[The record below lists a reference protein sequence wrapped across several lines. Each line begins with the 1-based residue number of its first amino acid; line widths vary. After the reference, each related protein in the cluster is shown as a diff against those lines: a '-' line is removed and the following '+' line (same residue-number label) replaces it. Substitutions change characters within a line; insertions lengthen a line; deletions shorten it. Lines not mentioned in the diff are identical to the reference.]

1 MKAQKLQT
9 VREFLCWS
17 FSHSCVGE
25 NNMCNSCFDVLGSL
39 LYNTWSCDY
48 YDGVPF
54 PGQFHSSVSGW
65 SHANIL
71 LLVWRG
77 SGVPSRIFV
86 RHFAIDII
94 WKNVH
99 KYWMLIEGMQNLVSQ
114 QLFVQR
120 DSLSHFCQLFCAYT
134 KSKKHS
140 CPTPDSLPPFKRAWE
155 WVCGM
160 VWKLGM
166 EPDLM
171 EWGHTIVCVHFGE

>member
-1 MKAQKLQT
+1 
-9 VREFLCWS
+9 
-17 FSHSCVGE
+17 
-25 NNMCNSCFDVLGSL
+25 MCNSCFDVLGSL

-48 YDGVPF
+48 NDGVPF

-86 RHFAIDII
+86 RQFAIDII
-94 WKNVH
+94 WQNVH

-134 KSKKHS
+134 KSKNTVVQHQILFHHS
-140 CPTPDSLPPFKRAWE
+140 RGPGNESVGWSGNWE
-155 WVCGM
+155 WNLTWWNGATQSFVYTLENNVQRHRVCKSAYKAQLASG
-160 VWKLGM
+160 L
-166 EPDLM
+166 PNL
-171 EWGHTIVCVHFGE
+171 